1 MLPSNYIDARL
12 TKLIDFNEI
21 NDKSLLNENIETKIK
36 KRKSKI
42 FLIISNKRKQF
53 MFNSLNSNLN
63 LNNTA
68 NFIKIFNLIKS
79 NEEKCNLINYLFT
92 KNITNAKLILSK
104 YEKTLNLNID
114 YNFLSTSN
122 FILDAIEHNDEIIE
136 LIINKKENISYLVK
150 IMNLMENENIEY
162 DYNYIMITANLL
174 IENKNIDKIIKKE
187 IDHNKIIQLIIKHE
201 TVISYTYLFYIYA
214 YLYFCDTKQVEK
226 LEPLLDSLI
235 WILSSKD
242 TNNDITLLCEDVY
255 DVLVIFSKEA
265 KFSQKYFDN
274 YDIIFSNGK
283 FDNNDALLEQKL
295 SIISNLFKALNSLK
309 IKLFLQKDNGN
320 LLNYI
325 YNSLKLISDSCENI
339 LGNQVLG
346 TNLEIMMNQFSEKL
360 NLNVLALCAKILLT
374 ITFHKEL
381 TNLFLE
387 NKDYFNL
394 IISIFSYIVSSKDI
408 KSIYD
413 ETFNIILKIVNNIIS
428 NKHKLF
434 ISHIVSNNLHLSI
447 KNKINYYLNCQFINE
462 KIFIS
467 LMNII
472 SALFD
477 SQKKDKLKTQFV
489 KLDLDNNK
497 FNEIL
502 FNIIINFG
510 KNENINKKCNEFFDN
525 YYPNESRDNFL
536 QLSNFNFLD
545 LNL

>member
-283 FDNNDALLEQKL
+283 FDNNDTLLEQKL

-346 TNLEIMMNQFSEKL
+346 TNQEIMMNQFSEKL

-394 IISIFSYIVSSKDI
+394 IISIFSHIVSSKEI
-408 KSIYD
+408 KSVYD

-497 FNEIL
+497 FNEII
-502 FNIIINFG
+502 FNVIINFG

>member
-68 NFIKIFNLIKS
+68 NFIKIFNLVKS

-346 TNLEIMMNQFSEKL
+346 TNQEIMMNQFSEKL

-394 IISIFSYIVSSKDI
+394 IISIFSHIVSSKEI
-408 KSIYD
+408 KSVYD

-497 FNEIL
+497 FNEII
-502 FNIIINFG
+502 FNVIINFG

>member
-346 TNLEIMMNQFSEKL
+346 TNQEIMMNQFSEKL

-394 IISIFSYIVSSKDI
+394 IISIFSYIVSSKEI

-497 FNEIL
+497 FNEII

>member
-255 DVLVIFSKEA
+255 DVLVIFSNEA
-265 KFSQKYFDN
+265 KFNQKYFDN

-346 TNLEIMMNQFSEKL
+346 TNQEIMMNQFSEKL

-394 IISIFSYIVSSKDI
+394 IISIFSYIVSSKEI

-497 FNEIL
+497 FNEII

>member
-12 TKLIDFNEI
+12 TKLIDFSEI

-114 YNFLSTSN
+114 YNFLPTSN

-255 DVLVIFSKEA
+255 DVLVILSKEA

-346 TNLEIMMNQFSEKL
+346 TNQEIMMNQFSEKL

-394 IISIFSYIVSSKDI
+394 IISIFSHIVSSKEI
-408 KSIYD
+408 KSVYD

-497 FNEIL
+497 FNEII
-502 FNIIINFG
+502 FNVIINFG

>member
-346 TNLEIMMNQFSEKL
+346 TNQEIMMNQFSEKL

-394 IISIFSYIVSSKDI
+394 IISIFSHIVSSKEI
-408 KSIYD
+408 KSVYD

-497 FNEIL
+497 FNEII
-502 FNIIINFG
+502 FNVIINFG

>member
-346 TNLEIMMNQFSEKL
+346 TNQEIMMNQFSEKL
-360 NLNVLALCAKILLT
+360 NLNVIALCAKILLT

-394 IISIFSYIVSSKDI
+394 IISIFSYIVSSKEI

-497 FNEIL
+497 FNEII

>member
-235 WILSSKD
+235 WILSSKN
-242 TNNDITLLCEDVY
+242 TNNDIKLLYEDVY

-339 LGNQVLG
+339 LGNQELG
-346 TNLEIMMNQFSEKL
+346 INQEIMTNQFSEKL
-360 NLNVLALCAKILLT
+360 NLNVLTLCAKILLT

-394 IISIFSYIVSSKDI
+394 IISIFSYIVSSKEI
-408 KSIYD
+408 KNIYD

-497 FNEIL
+497 FNEII
-502 FNIIINFG
+502 FNVIINFG

>member
-283 FDNNDALLEQKL
+283 FDNNDVLLEQKL
-295 SIISNLFKALNSLK
+295 SIISNLFKSLNSLK

-346 TNLEIMMNQFSEKL
+346 TNQEIMMNQFSEKL

-394 IISIFSYIVSSKDI
+394 IISIFSYIVSSKEI

-497 FNEIL
+497 FNEII
-502 FNIIINFG
+502 FNVIINFG

>member
-346 TNLEIMMNQFSEKL
+346 TNQEIMMNQFSEKL

-394 IISIFSYIVSSKDI
+394 IISIFSYIVSSKEI

-497 FNEIL
+497 FNEII
-502 FNIIINFG
+502 FNVIINFG

-525 YYPNESRDNFL
+525 YYPNESRENFL

>member
-1 MLPSNYIDARL
+1 MLPSNYIDSRL

-346 TNLEIMMNQFSEKL
+346 TNQEIMMNQFSEKL

-394 IISIFSYIVSSKDI
+394 IISIFSYIVSSKEI

-497 FNEIL
+497 FNEII
-502 FNIIINFG
+502 FNVIINFG
-510 KNENINKKCNEFFDN
+510 NNENVNKKCNEFFDN